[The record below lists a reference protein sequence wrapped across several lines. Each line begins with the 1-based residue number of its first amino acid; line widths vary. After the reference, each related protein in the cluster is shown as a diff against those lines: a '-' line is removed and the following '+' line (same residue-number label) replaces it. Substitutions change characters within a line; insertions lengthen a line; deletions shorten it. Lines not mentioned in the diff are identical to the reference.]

1 MRVRISG
8 QDSDG
13 SRHGPRPSA
22 RVRHALAAA
31 PRRVRREAVAGW
43 AEVRG
48 AGRRTVVVDGLLC
61 LLTAAFGLVPLL
73 LVVPERPGLA
83 VAEALWAVLLVALR
97 RGRPGAA
104 VLGSS
109 LLVVGGNVWTLAVA
123 PLVVMSATRRIAP
136 TRRAWQVVGA
146 ASAVVGVLTVVIVPF
161 RTERLAFQLVGS
173 AISLALLLV
182 LPALAGT
189 LLGQRR
195 PLVSL
200 LRERNAY
207 LEQARALTAEAAR
220 AEERNR
226 IAGEMHDLLGHR
238 LSLISVHAG
247 ALELA
252 AARQA
257 PALAGQ
263 TELLRTTAGT
273 AMEELRE
280 ILGVLRHA
288 DVAGTGGD
296 RPGDERGT
304 REDIAA
310 LVAESRRTGSA
321 VELDWSVPDGTELG
335 PQTRQAIHRVVRE
348 ALTNVLKHA
357 SGAPTWVQVTNVGG
371 GIEVSVTNAPP
382 PVAGPSRGGSRSGLA
397 GCQERVGLLGG
408 TFEAGALVNGG
419 FRVAARLPAPAHRGQ
434 GSGGAAQG
442 AADRAGLDRA
452 VLDRGVFDRPVLDR
466 PVLDGSSAAAPSG
479 NAASA
484 APVSSAAVP
493 SAVAPSAVGRTAPD
507 RPASHHPLVRRGAE
521 GARAP
526 LPDEILT
533 WPRVLGS
540 GCAALAVVLP
550 TAGFLVVLLVLAV
563 LG

>member
-13 SRHGPRPSA
+13 GPAPRPSA
-22 RVRHALAAA
+22 RVRRAPGRAA
-31 PRRVRREAVAGW
+31 RRVRREAVADW
-43 AEVRG
+43 AAVRG
-48 AGRRTVVVDGLLC
+48 AGRRTVVVEGLLC

-73 LVVPERPGLA
+73 LVVPVRPGLA

-97 RGRPGAA
+97 RGRPVAA

-109 LLVVGGNVWTLAVA
+109 LLVVGVNVWTLAVA

-136 TRRAWQVVGA
+136 TRRAWRVVGA
-146 ASAVVGVLTVVIVPF
+146 ASAVVGALTVATVPF
-161 RTERLAFQLVGS
+161 RTEHVAFQLVGN

-207 LEQARALTAEAAR
+207 LERARALTVEAAR
-220 AEERNR
+220 TEERNR

-257 PALAGQ
+257 PGLAGQ

-288 DVAGTGGD
+288 DMAGTGDD

-310 LVAESRRTGSA
+310 LVTESRRTGSA
-321 VELDWSVPDGTELG
+321 VELDWSLPDGAELG
-335 PQTRQAIHRVVRE
+335 PRTRQAIHRVVRE
-348 ALTNVLKHA
+348 GLTNVLKHA
-357 SGAPTWVQVTNVGG
+357 SGAPTRVQVTSAGS

-419 FRVAARLPAPAHRGQ
+419 FRVAARLPAQGHRGQ
-434 GSGGAAQG
+434 GGDGAAQG
-442 AADRAGLDRA
+442 AADRP
-452 VLDRGVFDRPVLDR
+452 VLERPALDR
-466 PVLDGSSAAAPSG
+466 PALDRPALDRPALDRPALDRPALDWPSAG
-479 NAASA
+479 ASA
-484 APVSSAAVP
+484 ASP
-493 SAVAPSAVGRTAPD
+493 
-507 RPASHHPLVRRGAE
+507 HPLVRPGAE